1 MNAVLNAELFV
12 TTTPMCAPHSLTP
25 PHTPQLSSAAEAQH
39 VPPGERG
46 TSQQT
51 PFTSTATPV
60 PLHTPQPSSTPSQHC
75 PLDDRVAVGEQH
87 FPVVLSIKPVQHT
100 PDVSTTPVQASRVDW
115 IEIREHEGPIQPV
128 LHSHTC
134 RAVLHIQCPMGAG
147 QSAVVLHP
155 HDTSVSHCA
164 IDTGSSPATQTLAS
178 GTGNPVKFTQVTLRD
193 MLPSPQPVLDT
204 QSPHFPVAHR
214 YDCAG
219 HGNRLHALIVLG
231 SGKPASTHTDE
242 LVTVSPS
249 IQSGGSLHVMPSL
262 VSVPS
267 KHSEEQGCQREGED
281 QWGPTHG

>member
-1 MNAVLNAELFV
+1 MTLLISESSTPNNVPSKDEGAEGTQRCCVKLYIGHYVTSHIQVPASRRRGWPEVLNAVLNAELFV
-12 TTTPMCAPHSLTP
+12 TTTPMCDPHSLTP

-134 RAVLHIQCPMGAG
+134 RALLHIQCPTGAG

-164 IDTGSSPATQTLAS
+164 IDTGSSPATQH
-178 GTGNPVKFTQVTLRD
+178 TGVWHWK
-193 MLPSPQPVLDT
+193 PSE
-204 QSPHFPVAHR
+204 
-214 YDCAG
+214 
-219 HGNRLHALIVLG
+219 I
-231 SGKPASTHTDE
+231 HTSH
-242 LVTVSPS
+242 TA
-249 IQSGGSLHVMPSL
+249 
-262 VSVPS
+262 
-267 KHSEEQGCQREGED
+267 
-281 QWGPTHG
+281 